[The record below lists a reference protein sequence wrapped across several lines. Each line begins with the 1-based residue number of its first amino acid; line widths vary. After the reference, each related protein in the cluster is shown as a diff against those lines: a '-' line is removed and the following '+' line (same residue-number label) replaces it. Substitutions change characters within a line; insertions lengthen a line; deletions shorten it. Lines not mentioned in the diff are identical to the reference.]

1 MIEDVLEDVYK
12 EAQII
17 FKENRL
23 DNIDATLKKDI
34 DFLIDK
40 IGSNKSIVSAL
51 ATSLLKK
58 IIDPKQDIRL
68 HRTDFE
74 NGYSA
79 RTLDTKI
86 TSPFFKKY
94 FPKYANK
101 ESSFLTLATRERIK
115 WTIDDGNNLK
125 IRNKNLKKCFLDVF
139 DQVEAHNKNPRNYLC
154 YLFVKLIELTNKED
168 LIFQIAEKTNIEIGT
183 LNINTILTMLKDHFS
198 IKLSSRLPVIAIYS
212 IYEILIPLL
221 KRYDKKILLPLQVH
235 TSSDKHGF
243 GDIEIYDEKYLP
255 FEIVE
260 IKHNIPI
267 DKYMIF
273 DIVKKINGTNIN
285 RYYLLTTYTRGFKNQ
300 EIEQLVNKFIAYVN
314 IKRNIDIIANGI
326 ITTLKY
332 YLRFIDN
339 YNLFLNIYTKN
350 LINDA
355 RRSTEIKSFH
365 IEKWIEIINKYG
377 FKK

>member
-1 MIEDVLEDVYK
+1 MLK
-12 EAQII
+12 
-17 FKENRL
+17 KNRV
-23 DNIDATLKKDI
+23 DNINATLKKDI
-34 DFLIDK
+34 DLLIDK

-68 HRTDFE
+68 HRMDFE

-79 RTLDTKI
+79 RSLDTRI

-115 WTIDDGNNLK
+115 WTIEDGNNLK
-125 IRNKNLKKCFLDVF
+125 IRIKNLKKCFLDVF
-139 DQVEAHNKNPRNYLC
+139 DQIETHNKNPRNILC
-154 YLFVKLIELTNKED
+154 YLFIRLIELTNKED

-183 LNINTILTMLKDHFS
+183 LNINTILTMLKEHFS

-221 KRYDKKILLPLQVH
+221 KRYNKKRLLPLQVH

-243 GDIEIYDEKYLP
+243 GDIEIYDENNLP

-267 DKYMIF
+267 DKYMVF
-273 DIVKKINGTNIN
+273 DIVKKTNGTNIN
-285 RYYLLTTYTRGFKNQ
+285 RYYILTTYARGFENQ

-314 IKRNIDIIANGI
+314 TKRNIDIIANGI

-365 IEKWIEIINKYG
+365 IERWIEIKNRYG
-377 FKK
+377 LKK

>member
-300 EIEQLVNKFIAYVN
+300 EIEQLVNKFIASVN

-365 IEKWIEIINKYG
+365 IEKWIEIKNKYG